1 MRVAR
6 HIGAQRALSHRDECF
21 FRRRE
26 KTPVFP
32 NDFAFCVLGS
42 IAGAR
47 RAMSR
52 ERSHSLIRARVGAPD
67 TAFFPSKTQKNACRF
82 PGNAYYDRM
91 KRVNARSVTT
101 NISLTIISRSPR
113 LAF

>member
-1 MRVAR
+1 LR
-6 HIGAQRALSHRDECF
+6 
-21 FRRRE
+21 
-26 KTPVFP
+26 
-32 NDFAFCVLGS
+32 S
-42 IAGAR
+42 IDGAR

-52 ERSHSLIRARVGAPD
+52 ERRHSLTRARVGARD

-82 PGNAYYDRM
+82 SGNAYYDRM

-101 NISLTIISRSPR
+101 NISQTIISRSPR